1 MLSINIYAACALQTH
16 RTQATTRQH
25 THAHMQTNKQTNSV
39 STHKTRGHVWT
50 TDNDANDDDDDELD
64 CTTQNTKHCAVCL
77 SFVAVF
83 GGGHHFPIH
92 TKSSTKQRALDH
104 TSWLCLCVCSLNDT
118 LAHTNKPTLQTKH
131 YQLHC
136 THVRTR
142 IRVHTCVILA
152 FMMRHERI
160 APFGASHQQYNT
172 HNHVVD
178 VAVVVSV
185 WLYERGQRFT
195 TTSLRTASSTN

>member
-1 MLSINIYAACALQTH
+1 MLNINIYAACALQTH

-25 THAHMQTNKQTNSV
+25 MQTNKHSASTN
-39 STHKTRGHVWT
+39 KTRGHVWT
-50 TDNDANDDDDDELD
+50 TDNDANDDEDELS

-92 TKSSTKQRALDH
+92 TKSSTKQRTLDH
-104 TSWLCLCVCSLNDT
+104 TCCCVCVCLFVQRHIGT
-118 LAHTNKPTLQTKH
+118 HKQTKH

-142 IRVHTCVILA
+142 IRVHACVIHA

-195 TTSLRTASSTN
+195 TTSLRTARLRLIDALLLYNIID